1 MTCPLD
7 LYDRVAG
14 IDNLERT
21 LANLTETAN
30 EREWH
35 EESDHVEATPTTPLG
50 FTLSLA
56 YLPKWISG
64 AIHRSCRVMR
74 LANNDEAFPPEACR

>member
-14 IDNLERT
+14 TDDLEGT
-21 LANLTETAN
+21 LGSFVETIG

-35 EESDHVEATPTTPLG
+35 EDSDETKAALTTPLG

-56 YLPKWISG
+56 YLP
-64 AIHRSCRVMR
+64 M
-74 LANNDEAFPPEACR
+74 